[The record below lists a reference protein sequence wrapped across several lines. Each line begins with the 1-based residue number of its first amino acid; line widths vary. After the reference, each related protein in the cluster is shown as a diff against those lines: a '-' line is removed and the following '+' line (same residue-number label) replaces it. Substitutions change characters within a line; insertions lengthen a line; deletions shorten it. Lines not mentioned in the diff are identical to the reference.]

1 MPDGKIEGGYILLS
15 RKIIESEIWRKPPLY
30 LKVWI
35 WLLERAQHKE
45 YKQLKR
51 GQLFASISDIREG
64 VAWYVGY
71 RKETPTR
78 DQIFQIIEWM
88 RNPYGSNMRATMKAP
103 MIATTIATHG
113 MGIEILNY
121 EHYQNPKNYESN
133 NESNDEPAM
142 KTTRKQRQPNNINKN
157 DKNDKNEKNIYIA
170 IFDYWNS
177 KKIIV
182 HKKLTDKIKRKI
194 SGALDTHSPDE
205 LKKAIDNYHTV
216 LTSDKYYWTYK
227 WTLDDFL
234 QRGVEKFLT
243 DACFENYKKDKGTSQ
258 QFTKAPN
265 KGNFD
270 QRKYDNDYFDKLYK
284 EV

>member
-51 GQLFASISDIREG
+51 GQLFASINDIRTG

-71 RKETPTR
+71 RKETPTK
-78 DQIFQIIEWM
+78 DQIFQILEWM

-103 MIATTIATHG
+103 MIATTKATHG
-113 MGIEILNY
+113 MVIEILNY

-157 DKNDKNEKNIYIA
+157 DKNDKNDKKYKIIRSPIEIA
-170 IFDYWNS
+170 IDDFKEFR
-177 KKIIV
+177 KKIKKPMTDRAVELLVDKLNKLASDDETKIAILNQSIV
-182 HKKLTDKIKRKI
+182 NGWQGVFPLKGDTQRQ
-194 SGALDTHSPDE
+194 SGTNNP
-205 LKKAIDNYHTV
+205 
-216 LTSDKYYWTYK
+216 
-227 WTLDDFL
+227 FL
-234 QRGVEKFLT
+234 QEGV
-243 DACFENYKKDKGTSQ
+243 
-258 QFTKAPN
+258 
-265 KGNFD
+265 
-270 QRKYDNDYFDKLYK
+270 
-284 EV
+284 

>member
-51 GQLFASISDIREG
+51 GQLFASINDIRTG

-71 RKETPTR
+71 RKETPTK
-78 DQIFQIIEWM
+78 DQIFQILEWM

-103 MIATTIATHG
+103 MIATTKATHG
-113 MGIEILNY
+113 MVIEILNY

-142 KTTRKQRQPNNINKN
+142 KTTRKQRQPNNTNKN
-157 DKNDKNEKNIYIA
+157 DKNDKNDIFIPPTLEEVVSYCKERNNSVDPQKWYDFYSAKGWMIGKNKMKDWKA
-170 IFDYWNS
+170 AVRTWERGCDS
-177 KKIIV
+177 KPQKS
-182 HKKLTDKIKRKI
+182 KYRDMT
-194 SGALDTHSPDE
+194 
-205 LKKAIDNYHTV
+205 NY
-216 LTSDKYYWTYK
+216 
-227 WTLDDFL
+227 
-234 QRGVEKFLT
+234 QPGE
-243 DACFENYKKDKGTSQ
+243 
-258 QFTKAPN
+258 
-265 KGNFD
+265 
-270 QRKYDNDYFDKLYK
+270 
-284 EV
+284 

>member
-51 GQLFASISDIREG
+51 GQLFASISDIRAG

-71 RKETPTR
+71 RKETPTK
-78 DQIFQIIEWM
+78 DQIFQILEWM

-103 MIATTIATHG
+103 MIATTKATHG
-113 MGIEILNY
+113 MVIEILNY

-142 KTTRKQRQPNNINKN
+142 KTTRKQRQPNNTNKN
-157 DKNDKNEKNIYIA
+157 DKNDKNNKNN
-170 IFDYWNS
+170 IFIPPTLEEVISYCKERNNS
-177 KKIIV
+177 VDPQKWYDFYSAKGWMIG
-182 HKKLTDKIKRKI
+182 KNKMKDW
-194 SGALDTHSPDE
+194 
-205 LKKAIDNYHTV
+205 KAAVRTWERGCDSKPQKSKYRDMTNY
-216 LTSDKYYWTYK
+216 
-227 WTLDDFL
+227 
-234 QRGVEKFLT
+234 QPGE
-243 DACFENYKKDKGTSQ
+243 
-258 QFTKAPN
+258 
-265 KGNFD
+265 
-270 QRKYDNDYFDKLYK
+270 
-284 EV
+284 